1 MYIKTNIK
9 TILERIIEKFEGYIE
24 TTEENFEEDEII
36 LNPYV
41 TDFIDELIDE
51 EFNYR
56 ACYSE
61 PFEFSEKDEDGL
73 YDILF
78 TKTELFGDFENQ
90 YNGLPLTIS
99 TMTKTIQELK
109 KVLA

>member
-24 TTEENFEEDEII
+24 TEDEII

-41 TDFIDELIDE
+41 TEFIDELIDE